1 MMDPE
6 LMQFFR
12 RIAEQMRE
20 TCARVVEL
28 MADRTPEDIAAQI
41 RALPLPGDEK

>member
-1 MMDPE
+1 MDPE

-20 TCARVVEL
+20 TCARVVDV
-28 MADRTPEDIAAQI
+28 MAEQPPADIAAQI